1 MYATDVR
8 GYVYIIRTLLDI
20 KPYYIGSTREPEKR
34 WSLHRFYG
42 RISDDALAHL
52 CGFIQFDTMKEA
64 YTFEYALHHWCEAH
78 HIEEWSTALP
88 TIVEYAEGIWEEG
101 ELNLERL
108 DTVVQTALN
117 RKMLARA
124 AQNFQVHGTMLRS
137 MSELLREIVTIF
149 DAILTQQGTPEVS
162 STEEAN
168 EILQGM
174 FKASLNPGD
183 KYLKSF
189 LKNLQEETGRVEAD
203 EMKFSSLPRPP
214 GRPAKWTEHDASR
227 MQKAAEAAIQTPRMQ
242 ELLKKLNGST
252 NQEE

>member
-8 GYVYIIRTLLDI
+8 GYVYIIRTLLDV

-42 RISDDALAHL
+42 RISDDVLAHL

-64 YTFEYALHHWCEAH
+64 YTFEYALHHH
-78 HIEEWSTALP
+78 
-88 TIVEYAEGIWEEG
+88 VEVEGYSGLKAVVEHFEGIWEEG

-108 DTVVQTALN
+108 DAVVQTALN
-117 RKMLARA
+117 RKVLARA
-124 AQNFQVHGTMLRS
+124 ARNFHQHGVHLRS

-149 DAILTQQGTPEVS
+149 DAILDQQGIESVDT
-162 STEEAN
+162 TEEAN
-168 EILQGM
+168 DILKSM

-189 LKNLQEETGRVEAD
+189 LKNLQEETGHVEFE
-203 EMKFSSLPRPP
+203 EMKFSSIPQPR
-214 GRPAKWTEHDASR
+214 GRKPKWTENDDK
-227 MQKAAEAAIQTPRMQ
+227 QLKEAAAKALESSKMKAIIEKYKEQQ
-242 ELLKKLNGST
+242 
-252 NQEE
+252 